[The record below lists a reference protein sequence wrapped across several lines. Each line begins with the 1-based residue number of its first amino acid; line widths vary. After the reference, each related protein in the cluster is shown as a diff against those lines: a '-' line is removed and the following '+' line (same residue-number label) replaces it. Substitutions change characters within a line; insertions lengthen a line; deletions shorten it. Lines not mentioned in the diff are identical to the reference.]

1 MASII
6 KLKTGKWQARVS
18 YKDTSDGIFKQK
30 TNNFNT
36 KVQANEWAR
45 TLELGK
51 DRSDLSKRDISFYNY
66 YVNWYETFR
75 VTDVSIGT
83 MNRYENTGNL
93 IEEFFKDECLI
104 DVTKSEY
111 QKFINEY
118 GQKHAKATVA
128 RTNSYI
134 RAMCLEAIDEQI
146 IYKDFTRNVRLIAGK
161 PTRASQAK
169 YLEKKDF
176 ETLVTYAKNHASFR
190 NTSLFEIYF
199 VCESGARYEESAAL
213 TWDCVNFD
221 DNTVTFNKAYSIQT
235 KRLKS
240 TKTKSSYRTIK
251 ISESFMNRLAE
262 LKNEQTEYFE
272 RINYVNKH
280 NFVFRNLHR
289 ELPSNTACNKMLKDA
304 LAECKIKKQIRFHDL
319 RHTHVSYLFA
329 NRFSLLYISRRI
341 GHANPEL
348 TLKVYSHLME
358 STLNDENDK
367 INDVFK

>member
-6 KLKTGKWQARVS
+6 KLKSGKWQARVS
-18 YKDTSDGIFKQK
+18 YKNSSDGKFKQK

-36 KVQANEWAR
+36 KIQANEWSR
-45 TLELGK
+45 KLELGK
-51 DRSDLSKRDISFYNY
+51 DRTDLSKRDISFIDYFI
-66 YVNWYETFR
+66 NWYETFR

-111 QKFINEY
+111 QQFINEY
-118 GQKHAKATVA
+118 GQKHAKATVT
-128 RTNSYI
+128 RVNSYI

-161 PTRASQAK
+161 PTRASQEK

-176 ETLVTYAKNHASFR
+176 ETLIEYAKKHANFK

-221 DNTVTFNKAYSIQT
+221 DNTVTFDKAYSIQT
-235 KRLKS
+235 KKLKS

-251 ISESFMNRLAE
+251 ISESIIIRLAE
-262 LKNEQTEYFE
+262 LKKEQTEYFE
-272 RINYVNKH
+272 RIKYVNKH
-280 NFVFRNLHR
+280 NFVFRNSHR
-289 ELPSNTACNKMLKDA
+289 ELPSNTACNKMLKETLDK
-304 LAECKIKKQIRFHDL
+304 CKIKNKLDFM
-319 RHTHVSYLFA
+319 T
-329 NRFSLLYISRRI
+329 
-341 GHANPEL
+341 
-348 TLKVYSHLME
+348 
-358 STLNDENDK
+358 
-367 INDVFK
+367 